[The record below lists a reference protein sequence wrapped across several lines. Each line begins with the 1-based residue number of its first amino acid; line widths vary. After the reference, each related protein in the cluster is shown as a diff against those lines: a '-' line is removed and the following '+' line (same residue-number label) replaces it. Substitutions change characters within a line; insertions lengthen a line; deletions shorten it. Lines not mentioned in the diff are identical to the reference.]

1 VFDRFRKKPSKDTPS
16 SDEQPPSAS
25 QPMPEASAGEPP
37 EPETYAIE
45 VDEAYSFS
53 VLFYSDSDGLAW
65 QEDERIDKL
74 AELLNARPEIKQAF
88 REDREFILVDAPGL
102 ERATF
107 EALVAQDWDEA
118 AIGTQYKQFN
128 DAGELV
134 DAVRPTT

>member
-1 VFDRFRKKPSKDTPS
+1 MFDRFRKKPSKDTPS
-16 SDEQPPSAS
+16 SDEQPSAY
-25 QPMPEASAGEPP
+25 QPTPEASAGEPP
-37 EPETYAIE
+37 GPETYAIE
-45 VDEAYSFS
+45 EDEAYSFS
-53 VLFYSDSDGLAW
+53 VLFYSDSDALAW

-118 AIGTQYKQFN
+118 AIGTQFQQVN

-134 DAVRPTT
+134 DAERPTR